1 MIVDHGRAWLSTAA
15 KTALTVRPRLARLGA
30 MRIVEE
36 LPFVEDDAFG
46 RLVRWQ
52 NGIISR
58 LQALRFVSARS
69 IRRAVERQ
77 RWRRVHWGIYQTQP
91 GLLDVPQRQ
100 WVAVLAAGADL
111 PAAADA
117 EQACLGGLSAL
128 QVHGLRHIKAHAIHV
143 LVPASRRVRAPAG
156 VIVHRTREMPQR
168 WETRNVRPPAA
179 LAGRSVMDAAAWA
192 RSDEEARL
200 IVAASFQQRIVT
212 LREIETAADTMLNAP
227 RRRLV
232 LRSAWDCDG
241 GSHSLTELDLV
252 RLCRQAGLP
261 VPTRQVKRTDRAGR
275 TRYLDALFEPWKVA
289 IEIDG
294 AHHLN
299 VHQMWDDAIRQNSL
313 ELAGYVVLRYPAHV
327 IREHPERVAAEI
339 REALMRAGWRP

>member
-1 MIVDHGRAWLSTAA
+1 M
-15 KTALTVRPRLARLGA
+15 TVWPRLARLAA
-30 MRIVEE
+30 MRIDEDPP
-36 LPFVEDDAFG
+36 LADDDAFA

-69 IRRAVERQ
+69 VQHAVERQ

-91 GLLDVPQRQ
+91 GLLDLPQRQ

-111 PAAADA
+111 PGCED
-117 EQACLGGLSAL
+117 EEPACLGGLSAL
-128 QVHGLRHIKAHAIHV
+128 QLHGLRHVKANAIHV
-143 LVPASRRVRAPAG
+143 LVPASRRVRAPER
-156 VIVHRTREMPQR
+156 VIVHRTRLMPQR
-168 WETRNVRPPAA
+168 WETRHVRPPAT
-179 LAGRSVMDAAAWA
+179 LAGRSVVDAAAWA

-200 IVAASFQQRIVT
+200 IVTASFQQRIVT
-212 LREIETAADTMLNAP
+212 LRDIENAAGAMVNAP

-232 LRSAWDCDG
+232 LRTAWDCDG

-252 RLCRQAGLP
+252 QLCRKAGLP
-261 VPTRQVKRTDRAGR
+261 VPTRQVQRTDRAGR

-327 IREHPERVAAEI
+327 IREHPERVVAEI
-339 REALMRAGWRP
+339 REALMMAGWRP